1 MVVDGEKK
9 RRGSYENKISLSF
22 MEIKKQKEKE
32 KEEMINYQ
40 FIVLLINFILRI
52 ER

>member
-1 MVVDGEKK
+1 
-9 RRGSYENKISLSF
+9 

-52 ER
+52 E

>member
-1 MVVDGEKK
+1 
-9 RRGSYENKISLSF
+9 
-22 MEIKKQKEKE
+22 MEIKKQKEEE